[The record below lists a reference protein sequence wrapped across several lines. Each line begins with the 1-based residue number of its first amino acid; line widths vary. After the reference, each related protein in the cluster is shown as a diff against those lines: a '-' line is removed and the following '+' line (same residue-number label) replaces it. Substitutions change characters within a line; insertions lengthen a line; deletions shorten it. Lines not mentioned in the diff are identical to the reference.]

1 MKKNNGIQF
10 NKTEFSIRILFFYL
24 FFFVGCS
31 PKLIQHGLVSYVNSN
46 GKETIK
52 VKSDDYGKSEKE
64 AVSNAEKLAI
74 NTLLNV
80 GITGSEVNSPMI
92 GINVA
97 KTSKEEYLKK
107 LYTNDRYRSFLTCSE
122 NVQVVKEKRVYHAT
136 LNCCISY
143 RALRK
148 DLEDNNIIKKLGL

>member
-1 MKKNNGIQF
+1 MQNLLNNTRFYKIQI
-10 NKTEFSIRILFFYL
+10 SLLFL
-24 FFFVGCS
+24 IFFIGCS
-31 PKLIQHGLVSYVNSN
+31 PKIIQHGLVSYVNSN

-52 VKSDDYGKSEKE
+52 VKADDYGKSEKE
-64 AVSNAEKLAI
+64 AVANAEKLAI

-92 GINVA
+92 GINVD

-107 LYTNDRYRSFLTCSE
+107 LFTNDRYRSFLTCSE

-148 DLEDNNIIKKLGL
+148 DLEDNNIIKKLGF